1 MYTMRLIL
9 LYKTYTI
16 RVILS
21 DLYHEI
27 VWCIY
32 IIYPMTHTIRLT
44 MILIPKLYYKTY
56 TIRLILSD
64 LYYETYTIYKTIFET
79 RTMRLILWDLYCTI
93 RLWDLYYKTYS
104 ICVLSDLY
112 YNTIRLWD

>member
-64 LYYETYTIYKTIFET
+64 LYYETYTI
-79 RTMRLILWDLYCTI
+79 RLYLRLV
-93 RLWDLYYKTYS
+93 LWDLYYKTM
-104 ICVLSDLY
+104 
-112 YNTIRLWD
+112 RLIL